1 MVKVP
6 PLQIV
11 ADCAEIIG
19 MGLIVTV
26 TTNVLPKQ
34 FNPAFGVTVYCAV
47 CATLV
52 GLFNVCDIVPWLLAA
67 VPPAK
72 FPVTIGV
79 DQE

>member
-47 CATLV
+47 CAKLV

-67 VPPAK
+67 VPPVK
-72 FPVTIGV
+72 LPVTIGV
-79 DQE
+79 GQE